1 MMKVKVANNLYE
13 MSTDEYNGLLKIA
26 AEQITF
32 GIYAIE
38 KKGYAELCNY
48 KCNSISELK
57 RLKRSLKKQ
66 GFKVRY
72 NG

>member
-1 MMKVKVANNLYE
+1 MKVKVANNLYQ
-13 MSTDEYNGLLKIA
+13 MSQKEYQGLLQIA
-26 AEQITF
+26 SEQVSF

-48 KCNSISELK
+48 KCESITELK
-57 RLKRSLKKQ
+57 KLKRNLRSQ